1 MFVEKEMFVF
11 VLLQFVAIALAYY
24 LWVQMLAWIPD
35 EVWEGA
41 KDSDD

>member
-24 LWVQMLAWIPD
+24 LWVQMLGWIPD